1 MYGTNRRTGLTMAR
15 RTRHRGASNPPQRI
29 RKEQHMDLGLKDK
42 VAIVTGSARGLGAAT
57 ARRLAEEGAQVVVT
71 DILRERAE
79 ETTGALRAAGLRAH
93 CVVGD
98 ITRADDV
105 QRLVDETVATFGGV
119 HILVNNAGFPRD
131 QYLVKMS
138 EQDWDLVMEVMLK
151 GAFLASRAVMPHLIQ
166 QGWGRV
172 INISSRAHL
181 GNPTQAN
188 YSAAKAGLIGMAK
201 ALAMEQGR
209 YGITVNCVAPG
220 FMETEMVQ
228 ALATYDKI
236 KERAIQMQP
245 IKRVGR
251 PEDIANA
258 VAFLASEQ
266 AGFIS
271 GEVLH
276 VTGGRFG

>member
-1 MYGTNRRTGLTMAR
+1 
-15 RTRHRGASNPPQRI
+15 
-29 RKEQHMDLGLKDK
+29 MDLGLKDK

-57 ARRLAEEGAQVVVT
+57 ARRLAEEGARVVVT
-71 DILRERAE
+71 DIMAERAQQ
-79 ETTGALRAAGLRAH
+79 TTEALRSAGLAAH
-93 CVVGD
+93 CVIGD
-98 ITRADDV
+98 ITKAADV

-131 QYLVKMS
+131 KYLVKMS
-138 EQDWDLVMEVMLK
+138 EDDWDLVMGVMLK
-151 GAFLASRAVMPHLIQ
+151 GAFLATKAVMPRMIE

-201 ALAMEQGR
+201 ALAQEEGR
-209 YGITVNCVAPG
+209 YGVTVNCVAPG
-220 FMETEMVQ
+220 FMDTEMVQ
-228 ALATYDKI
+228 ALPTYETI
-236 KERAIQMQP
+236 KERAVAMQP
-245 IKRVGR
+245 LKRAGR
-251 PEDIANA
+251 PEDVADV
-258 VAFLASEQ
+258 VAFLTSEC

-276 VTGGRFG
+276 VSGGRFG

>member
-1 MYGTNRRTGLTMAR
+1 
-15 RTRHRGASNPPQRI
+15 
-29 RKEQHMDLGLKDK
+29 MDLGLKDK

-57 ARRLAEEGAQVVVT
+57 VRRLAQEGARVVVT
-71 DILRERAE
+71 DILREQAE
-79 ETTGALRAAGLRAH
+79 ATAAALRADGLQAH
-93 CVVGD
+93 CVIAD
-98 ITRADDV
+98 ITKAADV

-119 HILVNNAGFPRD
+119 HVLVNNAGMPRD
-131 QYLVKMS
+131 KYLVKMT
-138 EQDWDLVMEVMLK
+138 EEDWELVMNVMLK
-151 GAFLASRAVMPHLIQ
+151 GAFLVTRAVMPHLIA

-201 ALAMEQGR
+201 ALAQEEGR

-228 ALATYDKI
+228 ALPTYEVI
-236 KERAIQMQP
+236 KERAVQAQP

-251 PEDIANA
+251 PDDIADA
-258 VAFLASEQ
+258 VAFLASER

-276 VTGGRFG
+276 VTGGRYG

>member
-1 MYGTNRRTGLTMAR
+1 
-15 RTRHRGASNPPQRI
+15 
-29 RKEQHMDLGLKDK
+29 MDLGLKDK

-57 ARRLAEEGAQVVVT
+57 ARRLAEEGAKVVVT
-71 DILRERAE
+71 DIHARAGGGHGRGRCRP
-79 ETTGALRAAGLRAH
+79 TAWRPTAWSATSPRRPTCSAWS
-93 CVVGD
+93 
-98 ITRADDV
+98 TR
-105 QRLVDETVATFGGV
+105 RWRTFGGV

-131 QYLVKMS
+131 KYLVKMS
-138 EQDWDLVMEVMLK
+138 EDDWDFVMAVMLK
-151 GAFLASRAVMPHLIQ
+151 GAFLATKAVMPHMIE

-201 ALAMEQGR
+201 ALAIEEGR
-209 YGITVNCVAPG
+209 YGVTVQLRRARLHGNRDGAGACRPTRRSRSARS
-220 FMETEMVQ
+220 Q
-228 ALATYDKI
+228 A
-236 KERAIQMQP
+236 QP

-251 PEDIANA
+251 PDDIADA
-258 VAFLASEQ
+258 VAFLASER

-276 VTGGRFG
+276 VTGGRYG

>member
-1 MYGTNRRTGLTMAR
+1 
-15 RTRHRGASNPPQRI
+15 
-29 RKEQHMDLGLKDK
+29 MDLGIKDK

-57 ARRLAEEGAQVVVT
+57 ARRLAEEGAKVVIT
-71 DILRERAE
+71 DINADLAQATARALQ
-79 ETTGALRAAGLRAH
+79 TDRLAAH

-98 ITRADDV
+98 ITQGADV
-105 QRLVDETVATFGGV
+105 QRLVEETVAHFGGV
-119 HILVNNAGFPRD
+119 HILVNNAGAPRD
-131 QYLVKMS
+131 KYLVKMS
-138 EQDWDLVMEVMLK
+138 EEDWDFVMAVMLK
-151 GAFLASRAVMPHLIQ
+151 GAFLATKAVMPHFIE

-201 ALAMEQGR
+201 ALSKEEGR
-209 YGITVNCVAPG
+209 YGVTCNCVAPG

-228 ALATYDKI
+228 ALATYETI
-236 KERAIQMQP
+236 KDAAVAAQP
-245 IKRVGR
+245 IKRVGK
-251 PEDIANA
+251 PADIADA
-258 VAFLASEQ
+258 VAFLASER

-276 VTGGRFG
+276 VTGGRYG

>member
-1 MYGTNRRTGLTMAR
+1 
-15 RTRHRGASNPPQRI
+15 
-29 RKEQHMDLGLKDK
+29 MDLGLTGK

-57 ARRLAEEGAQVVVT
+57 ARRLAQEGASVVVT
-71 DILRERAE
+71 DINAE
-79 ETTGALRAAGLRAH
+79 LAQATAQALRDEGLAAH

-98 ITRADDV
+98 ITQAADV
-105 QRLVDETVATFGGV
+105 QRLVDETVAHFGGV
-119 HILVNNAGFPRD
+119 HILVNNAGAPRD
-131 QYLVKMS
+131 KYLVKMS
-138 EQDWDLVMEVMLK
+138 EDDWDFVMTVMLK
-151 GAFLASRAVMPHLIQ
+151 GAFLAARAVMPHFIE
-166 QGWGRV
+166 QGWGRL

-201 ALAMEQGR
+201 ALSMEEGR
-209 YGITVNCVAPG
+209 YGITANCVAPG

-228 ALATYDKI
+228 ALPTYETI
-236 KERAIQMQP
+236 KERAVAAQP

-251 PEDIANA
+251 PDDIADA
-258 VAFLASEQ
+258 VAFLASER

-276 VTGGRFG
+276 VTGGRYG

>member
-1 MYGTNRRTGLTMAR
+1 
-15 RTRHRGASNPPQRI
+15 
-29 RKEQHMDLGLKDK
+29 MDLGLKEK

-57 ARRLAEEGAQVVVT
+57 ARRLAQEGARVVVT
-71 DILRERAE
+71 DIMAERAQQ
-79 ETTGALRAAGLRAH
+79 TTEALRAEGLAAH
-93 CVVGD
+93 CVVAD
-98 ITRADDV
+98 ITKSADV

-131 QYLVKMS
+131 KYLVKMT
-138 EQDWDLVMEVMLK
+138 EEDWDLVIGVMLK
-151 GAFLASRAVMPHLIQ
+151 GAFLATRAVMPTMIE

-201 ALAMEQGR
+201 ALAIEEGR
-209 YGITVNCVAPG
+209 YGVTVNCVAPG
-220 FMETEMVQ
+220 FMETEMTQ
-228 ALATYDKI
+228 ALSTYEVI
-236 KERAIQMQP
+236 KEKAIQVQP
-245 IKRVGR
+245 VKRVGR
-251 PEDIANA
+251 PEDVADA
-258 VAFLASEQ
+258 VAFLASER

-276 VTGGRFG
+276 VTGGRYG

>member
-1 MYGTNRRTGLTMAR
+1 
-15 RTRHRGASNPPQRI
+15 
-29 RKEQHMDLGLKDK
+29 MDLQINDK

-57 ARRLAEEGAQVVVT
+57 ARKLAAEGARVVITDVLAEQ
-71 DILRERAE
+71 AE
-79 ETTGALRAAGLRAH
+79 ATAAALRADGLQAH
-93 CVVGD
+93 CIVAD
-98 ITRADDV
+98 ITKAADV
-105 QRLVDETVATFGGV
+105 QRLVDETIATFGGV

-131 QYLVKMS
+131 KYLVKMS

-151 GAFLASRAVMPHLIQ
+151 GAFLACKTVMPHLIE
-166 QGWGRV
+166 QGWGRIV
-172 INISSRAHL
+172 NISSRAHF

-201 ALAMEQGR
+201 ALAIEEGR

-228 ALATYDKI
+228 ALPTYDTI
-236 KERAIQMQP
+236 KERAVQMQP
-245 IKRVGR
+245 IKRVGK

-258 VAFLASEQ
+258 VAFLVSEPAS
-266 AGFIS
+266 FIT

-276 VTGGRFG
+276 VTGGRYG